1 MSDQNL
7 ISTDP
12 GTVALSEIRRF
23 QKSTELVIKKL
34 TFQRL
39 VREIVQDLRSELTF
53 QSTAILTL
61 QEAAETMLVGVFEDA
76 NLIAVSCKRVVVNSN
91 DMVCFSTIVLI
102 VLKKCLIKFVIFDR

>member
-53 QSTAILTL
+53 PSTAMLTL
-61 QEAAETMLVGVFEDA
+61 QEAAETMLIGVFEDA
-76 NLIAVSCKRVVVNSN
+76 NLIAVSNKRVVVNSN
-91 DMVCFSTIVLI
+91 DMVCF
-102 VLKKCLIKFVIFDR
+102 